1 MALPPPAPG
10 GRHGPFGAKAFKGA
24 LVACAA
30 LILGGFAMLGGGDA
44 VASVGAAFLVLGTL
58 GLATGGLGLLAERR
72 IERRG
77 SGPPDSPKTR

>member
-30 LILGGFAMLGGGDA
+30 LVVGGLVMALGGGDA
-44 VASVGAAFLVLGTL
+44 VSSVGTAFVALGALGLGTS
-58 GLATGGLGLLAERR
+58 GLGLLVERR

-77 SGPPDSPKTR
+77 PDPPDSRSA